1 MITYSSLL
9 NRLQL
14 IGATIVK
21 SPPAP
26 EGSVWLFGKKGP
38 FFPFIKG
45 PIYPIKVRPDGDI
58 VPRKV
63 VEKILRRLGLGQDD
77 QVMFWDIQEHNAAS
91 AP

>member
-1 MITYSSLL
+1 MITYGSLL

-26 EGSVWLFGKKGP
+26 EGSIWLFGKSGSS
-38 FFPFIKG
+38 FPFAKS
-45 PIYPIKVRPDGDI
+45 PIYPIKARPDGDI

-63 VEKILRRLGLGQDD
+63 VEKILQRLGLEQAD
-77 QVMFWDIQEHNAAS
+77 QVTFWDIQEHQAAP